1 MDLPDYLPLSY
12 LNQLEYCPRR
22 FWYMYVQ
29 GEMEINAAVLEGT
42 LRHERVDTPG
52 EGTGEQG
59 QHVQRRLYVYSDRLR
74 IAGMCDLVE
83 ELNGQL
89 MPVETKR
96 GKLGKWLNDHVQLCA
111 QVLCLEERTDR
122 IIDQGIIFY
131 WRSRRRIRVPIT
143 PELRAYTEAA
153 VQRAF
158 DLLAAG
164 ELPPP
169 TEIRARC
176 RDCSLEPICLPAE
189 VAVLQ
194 RGRER
199 EGKKRQ
205 STCRGNS

>member
-1 MDLPDYLPLSY
+1 MIELPDYLPISY

-29 GEMEINAAVLEGT
+29 GEMDVNAAVLEGT

-59 QHVQRRLYVYSDRLR
+59 QHVQRRLYVYSHRLR
-74 IAGMCDLVE
+74 LAGFCDLVE
-83 ELNGQL
+83 EMDGQL

-111 QVLCLEERTDR
+111 QALCLEERT
-122 IIDQGIIFY
+122 GLPVHEGVIFY
-131 WRSRRRIRVPIT
+131 WGSRRRVRVPIDAA
-143 PELRAYTEAA
+143 LRSHTETTI
-153 VQRAF
+153 QRAF

-164 ELPPP
+164 ALPPP
-169 TEIRARC
+169 TTVRARC

-189 VAVLQ
+189 TAMLAGKQ
-194 RGRER
+194 DKARG
-199 EGKKRQ
+199 KR
-205 STCRGNS
+205 